1 MLIFGQRAT
10 APAHT
15 GATSPLLR
23 VIAGKFAPAIAQMWP
38 APHRPFME
46 AGADRRHIICLVLD
60 ALEVGSDAHL
70 PEAPSLARTL
80 SSEAIRQ
87 LIRRFLPRTVEGL
100 PRALQR
106 MGETAWTSAEYRSLL
121 RLFED
126 ADAAKLLR
134 HADAIAPAY
143 VATLDLLPPP
153 LRSGRV
159 PHLATDP
166 AVVMLVVET
175 YSAIRRSRPAED
187 AEAVWARWR
196 RAETLERLFEMARED
211 LTPRVLPA
219 TPFPDHPDLRWL
231 GTTEAMAEAGRR
243 FCNCVAT
250 YAMRAAAGD
259 IVVYEWLGSP
269 GAILSIARDPVWGWR
284 LEEARIHNNDSVPV
298 EARPI
303 IMDAMRE
310 WGVHLVRGGHALAS
324 TLDWATTD
332 ATRAA
337 SATWSECEVFG
348 Y

>member
-15 GATSPLLR
+15 GVMSPLLR
-23 VIAGKFAPAIAQMWP
+23 VVAGDFAPAIAQMWP

-46 AGADRRHIICLVLD
+46 AAADRRHIICLVLD
-60 ALEVGSDAHL
+60 ALDVASDAHL

-80 SSEAIRQ
+80 SSEAIRC

-106 MGETAWTSAEYRSLL
+106 MGETAWTGAQYRSLL

-153 LRSGRV
+153 LRAGRL

-166 AVVMLVVET
+166 SVVMLLVET
-175 YSAIRRSRPAED
+175 YSAIRRSRPVEET
-187 AEAVWARWR
+187 EAVWARWR

-211 LTPRVLPA
+211 LTPRALPG

-231 GTTEAMAEAGRR
+231 GTSEALADTGRR
-243 FCNCVAT
+243 FHNCVAT

-259 IVVYEWLGSP
+259 IVVYEWAGPPPAVLC
-269 GAILSIARDPVWGWR
+269 IARDPVWGWR
-284 LEEARIHNNDSVPV
+284 LEEARIQNNDTVPP
-298 EARPI
+298 EARAA

-324 TLDWATTD
+324 TLDWATND
-332 ATRAA
+332 PVRAA

>member
-10 APAHT
+10 APAHS
-15 GATSPLLR
+15 GAMSPLLR
-23 VIAGKFAPAIAQMWP
+23 VVAGEFAPAIAQMWP

-46 AGADRRHIICLVLD
+46 AAADRRHMICLVLD
-60 ALEVGSDAHL
+60 ALDVASDAHL

-106 MGETAWTSAEYRSLL
+106 MGETAWASADYRSLL

-126 ADAAKLLR
+126 GDAAKLLR
-134 HADAIAPAY
+134 HTDTIAPAY

-153 LRSGRV
+153 LRAGRV
-159 PHLATDP
+159 PHLATDRD
-166 AVVMLVVET
+166 VVMLLVET
-175 YSAIRRSRPAED
+175 YSAIRRSRPAAES
-187 AEAVWARWR
+187 EAVWARWR

-219 TPFPDHPDLRWL
+219 APFPNHPDLRHL
-231 GTTEAMAEAGRR
+231 ATTEAMTEAGRR

-259 IVVYEWLGSP
+259 IVVYEWTGSP

-284 LEEARIHNNDSVPV
+284 LEEARIQNNDSVPT
-298 EARPI
+298 EARAA

-310 WGVHLVRGGHALAS
+310 WDVALVRGGHSLAS
-324 TLDWATTD
+324 TLDWAAND
-332 ATRAA
+332 PVRAA
-337 SATWSECEVFG
+337 SANWSEAEVFG